1 MIGIKPLFKI
11 VLTCILYSLF
21 FILYSGQVEASS
33 FDLSVSPSIFQIE
46 LTPPAVADVKET
58 LTLENNSDEPL
69 PLTLSYRPFRPDGD
83 NGELVYLGENESIGN
98 DPLILQR
105 ISLMDNGKRLE
116 SFIIPPKTKKQYDL
130 VISIPKDEPP
140 GDYYFSLIFL
150 AQDDSL
156 PITPLL
162 SGEGQG
168 EVNQAKSPIR
178 TTGSQALG
186 GVATNILLSIGP
198 KSKTTGTIED
208 FSTPLFQPQGPVA
221 FNVKIKN
228 TSDHFIYPKAQI
240 LITNMFGQNI
250 GKIELL
256 PVNILSHSIRS
267 LPSREQFVIAAEQ
280 DELRRTNKEL
290 SKDKSLY
297 SEFIIPDSA
306 VAIWPEKFLIG
317 PYHATLTIAF
327 SDEGP
332 LYERSILFIGAP
344 IYIFI
349 GLGLAVLLVL
359 TIRSRLKHHD
369 RTT

>member
-1 MIGIKPLFKI
+1 MKIKFLF
-11 VLTCILYSLF
+11 LFLLSTCYFLHSTK
-21 FILYSGQVEASS
+21 VEAAS

-69 PLTLSYRPFRPDGD
+69 PLTLVYRVFRPDGE
-83 NGELVYLGENESIGN
+83 NGELTYLRDDESIGN

-105 ISLMDNGKRLE
+105 ISLMDDGKRLE

-130 VISIPKDEPP
+130 IISIPKDEPP

-150 AQDDSL
+150 ADGDDSVV
-156 PITPLL
+156 
-162 SGEGQG
+162 S
-168 EVNQAKSPIR
+168 K

-186 GVATNILLSIGP
+186 GIATNVLLSIGP

-208 FSTPLFQPQGPVA
+208 FSTSLFQPQGPVV

-256 PVNILSHSIRS
+256 PVNILSHSVRS
-267 LPSREQFVIAAEQ
+267 LPSREQFVLNAQAQQCRDQGEKCQ
-280 DELRRTNKEL
+280 ESSDNNAKLLAL
-290 SKDKSLY
+290 SSM
-297 SEFIIPDSA
+297 PN
-306 VAIWPEKFLIG
+306 AIWPEKFLIG
-317 PYHATLTIAF
+317 PYHAKLTIAF

-349 GLGLAVLLVL
+349 GLGIAILLVV
-359 TIRSRLKHHD
+359 TIRSRL
-369 RTT
+369 RTKM